1 MKLHFGRKI
10 FFAVLVLVLLIV
22 FLGISPFGSSVEEIL
37 VAILAIYFCFMALFL
52 PIQYGVLKG
61 RQRKKFLK
69 NFSQLGNIIGMNF
82 DEFTKKMDMPNP
94 KGITKAPE
102 GMAYTWYFSGSRNT
116 GIVVIVDNGIIVDYE
131 LNDESAFKYM

>member
-10 FFAVLVLVLLIV
+10 AITLILLFVFSVVGAGLSDANDDLILLIPILAFLWPFAMVTWYLVLK
-22 FLGISPFGSSVEEIL
+22 F
-37 VAILAIYFCFMALFL
+37 
-52 PIQYGVLKG
+52 K
-61 RQRKKFLK
+61 QRKKFLK
-69 NFSQLGNIIGMNF
+69 KMVELGDIVGMNF

-102 GMAYTWYFSGSRNT
+102 GMAYEWYFSGSRNT
-116 GIVVIVDNGIIVDYE
+116 GIVVIVDNGMIVDYE